1 MALVSIIM
9 AAYNAEEFINDSISS
24 VIAQTYSDW
33 ELLVVDD
40 GSFDRTHQICQRFA
54 EDDPRISV
62 IEAVHGGVS
71 SARNC
76 GLNIAKGE
84 YITFLDADDV
94 LPPFSLELRV
104 NHLVDQINFDIVDG
118 CISVRSHDLLE
129 QIRRYVPYYRG
140 SLLRRLIRLDERVF
154 FNGCYLVK
162 RRGLSGIR
170 FVEGMT
176 HGEDLLFF
184 IRAAAAHSL
193 QYTYVDADVYW
204 YRQSKF
210 SAMSNICG
218 LEKGYVRLVK
228 AIREMRAISLLE
240 KHYFRSKVCKVMV
253 LSWLSRGEWL
263 KALKSAWLI
272 FSAKQM

>member
-9 AAYNAEEFINDSISS
+9 AAYNAEDFIEDSISS
-24 VIAQTYSDW
+24 VIAQTYSEW

-40 GSFDRTHQICQRFA
+40 GSTDNTRQICKRFA
-54 EDDPRISV
+54 EEDTRISI
-62 IEAVHGGVS
+62 IEAAHGGCS
-71 SARNC
+71 SARNY
-76 GLNIAKGE
+76 GLNVANGE
-84 YITFLDADDV
+84 YITFLDADDA

-104 NHLVDQINFDIVDG
+104 NHLKDQIDFDIVDG
-118 CISVRSHDLLE
+118 SISVRSHDLLV
-129 QIRRYVPYYRG
+129 QIRRYLPYYHG
-140 SLLRRLIRLDERVF
+140 PLLRRLIRLDERVF
-154 FNGCYLVK
+154 FNGCYLVR

-228 AIREMRAISLLE
+228 AIREMRSISLLE

-263 KALKSAWLI
+263 KALNSAWLI
-272 FSAKQM
+272 FSAR